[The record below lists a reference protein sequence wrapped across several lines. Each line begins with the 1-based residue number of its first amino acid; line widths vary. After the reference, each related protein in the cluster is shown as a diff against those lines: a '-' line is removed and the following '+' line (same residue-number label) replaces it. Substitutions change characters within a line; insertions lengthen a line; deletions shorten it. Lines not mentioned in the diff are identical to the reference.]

1 MSIYKKIHQVQA
13 ATRSLAANAIG
24 QTGAAR
30 YNYVS
35 GSKLLG
41 IIRPLMDKLGL
52 ILTQEVVDI
61 KNEPITYMT
70 RNGEKTEMF
79 TTVHI
84 RFTWVDTE
92 DSSQMVN
99 EFFANGMNAWDKGL
113 GSALTYAE
121 RYYLMKTFH
130 IATDDD
136 DVDALVK
143 EEAIKSLPSQAVQ
156 ARRAAAMKPVPKEKE
171 IENGVMTPE
180 QFRERWNSDEE
191 GGGITYED
199 IAVCARSWGLFPKPK
214 IEPIEKVKMAV
225 LKAAGVQDEQP
236 YTPMADKDYWKIVK
250 AYAEGKKTKTGG
262 DYRQTWIEMTHA
274 KAEHIAEFDNSVD
287 DYKAANGIN
296 L

>member
-1 MSIYKKIHQVQA
+1 MHQVQA
-13 ATRSLAANAIG
+13 ATRSLAANTEG

-35 GSKLLG
+35 GAKLLG
-41 IIRPLMDKLGL
+41 VIRPLMDKLGL

-84 RFTWVDTE
+84 RFTWVDT
-92 DSSQMVN
+92 DDGSQVVN
-99 EFFANGMNAWDKGL
+99 DFFANGMNAWDKGL

-130 IATDDD
+130 IATDED

-143 EEAIKSLPSQAVQ
+143 EEAINSQPSQAVQ
-156 ARRAAAMKPVPKEKE
+156 ARRTAAKRPA
-171 IENGVMTPE
+171 
-180 QFRERWNSDEE
+180 
-191 GGGITYED
+191 
-199 IAVCARSWGLFPKPK
+199 A
-214 IEPIEKVKMAV
+214 
-225 LKAAGVQDEQP
+225 KAEVAPAEQP

>member
-1 MSIYKKIHQVQA
+1 MHQVQA
-13 ATRSLAANAIG
+13 ATRSLAANTEG

-35 GSKLLG
+35 GAKLLG
-41 IIRPLMDKLGL
+41 VIRPLMDKLGL

-84 RFTWVDTE
+84 RFTWVDT
-92 DSSQMVN
+92 DDGSQVVN
-99 EFFANGMNAWDKGL
+99 DFFANGMNAWDKGL

-130 IATDDD
+130 IATDED

-143 EEAIKSLPSQAVQ
+143 EEAINSQPSQAVQ
-156 ARRAAAMKPVPKEKE
+156 ARRTAAKRPAAKEE
-171 IENGVMTPE
+171 
-180 QFRERWNSDEE
+180 
-191 GGGITYED
+191 
-199 IAVCARSWGLFPKPK
+199 
-214 IEPIEKVKMAV
+214 
-225 LKAAGVQDEQP
+225 AAPAEQP

-274 KAEHIAEFDNSVD
+274 KPEQIAEFDNHVD
-287 DYKAANGIN
+287 DYKASNGIN

>member
-1 MSIYKKIHQVQA
+1 MHQVQA
-13 ATRSLAANAIG
+13 ATRSLAANTEG

-35 GSKLLG
+35 GAKLLG
-41 IIRPLMDKLGL
+41 VIRPLMDKLGL

-84 RFTWVDTE
+84 RFTWVDT
-92 DSSQMVN
+92 DDGSQVVN
-99 EFFANGMNAWDKGL
+99 DFFANGMNAWDKGL

-130 IATDDD
+130 IATDED

-143 EEAIKSLPSQAVQ
+143 EEAINSQPSQAVQ
-156 ARRAAAMKPVPKEKE
+156 ARRAAAKRPAPKAE
-171 IENGVMTPE
+171 VAP
-180 QFRERWNSDEE
+180 
-191 GGGITYED
+191 
-199 IAVCARSWGLFPKPK
+199 A
-214 IEPIEKVKMAV
+214 
-225 LKAAGVQDEQP
+225 EQP

-262 DYRQTWIEMTHA
+262 DYRQTWIDMTHA
-274 KAEHIAEFDNSVD
+274 KPEHIAEFDNHVD
-287 DYKAANGIN
+287 DYKASNGIN

>member
-1 MSIYKKIHQVQA
+1 MHQVQA
-13 ATRSLAANAIG
+13 ATRSLAANTEG

-35 GSKLLG
+35 GVKLLG
-41 IIRPLMDKLGL
+41 VIRPLMDKLGL

-92 DSSQMVN
+92 DGSQVVN
-99 EFFANGMNAWDKGL
+99 DFFANGMNAWDKGL

-130 IATDDD
+130 IATDED

-143 EEAIKSLPSQAVQ
+143 EEAINSQPSQAVQ
-156 ARRAAAMKPVPKEKE
+156 ARRVAAKRPAPKAE
-171 IENGVMTPE
+171 VAP
-180 QFRERWNSDEE
+180 
-191 GGGITYED
+191 
-199 IAVCARSWGLFPKPK
+199 A
-214 IEPIEKVKMAV
+214 
-225 LKAAGVQDEQP
+225 EQP

-262 DYRQTWIEMTHA
+262 DYRQTWIDMTHA
-274 KAEHIAEFDNSVD
+274 KAEHIAEFDNHVD
-287 DYKAANGIN
+287 DYKASNGIN

>member
-1 MSIYKKIHQVQA
+1 MSVYKKIHQVQS

-70 RNGEKTEMF
+70 KNGEKTEMF
-79 TTVHI
+79 VTAHI

-92 DSSQMVN
+92 DGSQMVN
-99 EFFANGMNAWDKGL
+99 DFFANGMNAWDKGL

-130 IATDDD
+130 IATDED

-143 EEAIKSLPSQAVQ
+143 DEAIKSIQSQAVQ
-156 ARRAAAMKPVPKEKE
+156 ARRAAANRPAPEAAPAEAAPV
-171 IENGVMTPE
+171 
-180 QFRERWNSDEE
+180 
-191 GGGITYED
+191 
-199 IAVCARSWGLFPKPK
+199 
-214 IEPIEKVKMAV
+214 
-225 LKAAGVQDEQP
+225 EQP

-250 AYAEGKKTKTGG
+250 AYAEGKKTKAGG
-262 DYRQTWIEMTHA
+262 DYRQTWIDMTHA
-274 KAEHIAEFDNSVD
+274 KPEHIAEFDNHVD
-287 DYKAANGIN
+287 DYKASNGIN

>member
-1 MSIYKKIHQVQA
+1 MHQVQA
-13 ATRSLAANAIG
+13 ATRSLAANTEG

-35 GSKLLG
+35 GAKLLG
-41 IIRPLMDKLGL
+41 VIRPLMDKLGL

-84 RFTWVDTE
+84 RFTWVDT
-92 DSSQMVN
+92 DDGSQVVN
-99 EFFANGMNAWDKGL
+99 DFFANGMNAWDKGL

-130 IATDDD
+130 IATDED

-143 EEAIKSLPSQAVQ
+143 EEAINSQPSQAVQ
-156 ARRAAAMKPVPKEKE
+156 ARRTAAKRPA
-171 IENGVMTPE
+171 
-180 QFRERWNSDEE
+180 
-191 GGGITYED
+191 
-199 IAVCARSWGLFPKPK
+199 A
-214 IEPIEKVKMAV
+214 
-225 LKAAGVQDEQP
+225 KAEAAPAEQP

-262 DYRQTWIEMTHA
+262 DYRQTWIDMTHA
-274 KAEHIAEFDNSVD
+274 KPEHIAEFDNHVD
-287 DYKAANGIN
+287 DYKASNSIN

>member
-1 MSIYKKIHQVQA
+1 MHQVQA
-13 ATRSLAANAIG
+13 ATRSLAANTEG

-35 GSKLLG
+35 GAKLLG
-41 IIRPLMDKLGL
+41 VIRPLMDKLGL

-84 RFTWVDTE
+84 RFTWVDT
-92 DSSQMVN
+92 DDGSQVVN
-99 EFFANGMNAWDKGL
+99 DFFANGMNAWDKGL

-130 IATDDD
+130 IATDED

-143 EEAIKSLPSQAVQ
+143 EEAINSQPSQAVQ
-156 ARRAAAMKPVPKEKE
+156 ARRTAAKRPA
-171 IENGVMTPE
+171 
-180 QFRERWNSDEE
+180 
-191 GGGITYED
+191 
-199 IAVCARSWGLFPKPK
+199 A
-214 IEPIEKVKMAV
+214 
-225 LKAAGVQDEQP
+225 KAEVAPAEQP

-262 DYRQTWIEMTHA
+262 DYRQTWIDMTHA
-274 KAEHIAEFDNSVD
+274 KPEQIAEFDNHVD
-287 DYKAANGIN
+287 DYKASNSIN